1 MKKMGIGPHDTTL
14 IATSTATYEGAVRE
28 ILQLPFLYPII
39 SVAHYRQTNV
49 NDNYKQRLANTE
61 ESILKNGMVNPLVVL
76 VTNAAEWEQR
86 LRIMRVGSQ
95 DDREFTK
102 TPNVDGDIYQV
113 MCGCKR
119 LWIAKMAGYTH
130 IDCLVTRSVE
140 KAGEICSAQRK
151 SRKAIDNTSHS

>member
-1 MKKMGIGPHDTTL
+1 MDDRQCDATTL

-39 SVAHYRQTNV
+39 SVAHYRQINV
-49 NDNYKQRLANTE
+49 NDNYKQRLALTE
-61 ESILKNGMVNPLVVL
+61 ESIRKNGMVNPLVVL
-76 VTNAAEWEQR
+76 VTNAQEWEQR
-86 LRIMRVGSQ
+86 LRIMQAGSENHG
-95 DDREFTK
+95 EFTK
-102 TPNVDGDIYQV
+102 TPNVSGDIYQV

-140 KAGEICSAQRK
+140 KASDICKAQRK
-151 SRKAIDNTSHS
+151 SGREIDNPHKS

>member
-1 MKKMGIGPHDTTL
+1 MDDRQCDATTL

-39 SVAHYRQTNV
+39 SVAHYRQINV
-49 NDNYKQRLANTE
+49 NDNYKQRLASTE

-76 VTNAAEWEQR
+76 VTNAQEWEQR
-86 LRIMRVGSQ
+86 LRIMQAGSQ
-95 DDREFTK
+95 DHGEFTK

-113 MCGCKR
+113 LCGCKR

-130 IDCLVTRSVE
+130 IDCLVTRSIE

-151 SRKAIDNTSHS
+151 SRKDIDNSCKS